1 MEFNNYIREKETY
14 INNIGLL
21 FNNKFHIYFDYT
33 VPTSPEVYKSY
44 GTHFHSFNLLSS
56 YSDRIVSVNPIINI
70 DFQLQEIDIF
80 NDYKTNLIDINNFKN
95 NGEVTITMVE
105 TPDHNITHIVK
116 EIMSEFHGGLNLT
129 RNLPEGDLKCI
140 VTIYNTF
147 PPNSELN
154 KQLINII
161 SIRYYGIIFTGLDNY
176 NLEYGNKELHLVNI
190 KQNYKYFEIDVGE

>member
-1 MEFNNYIREKETY
+1 M
-14 INNIGLL
+14 
-21 FNNKFHIYFDYT
+21 
-33 VPTSPEVYKSY
+33 
-44 GTHFHSFNLLSS
+44 
-56 YSDRIVSVNPIINI
+56 
-70 DFQLQEIDIF
+70 QEIDIF

-147 PPNSELN
+147 PPNSEIN
-154 KQLINII
+154 K
-161 SIRYYGIIFTGLDNY
+161 
-176 NLEYGNKELHLVNI
+176 
-190 KQNYKYFEIDVGE
+190 